1 MKTKKD
7 EIILFVL
14 VMKKQRMCVMIWEGN
29 EKKGKGRLCVCVC
42 VRACVCVCVRDRC
55 RESVMTTIIIK

>member
-14 VMKKQRMCVMIWEGN
+14 VMKKQRMCVMSWEGN
-29 EKKGKGRLCVCVC
+29 EKKGKGRLCVCVR
-42 VRACVCVCVRDRC
+42 VRVRDRC
-55 RESVMTTIIIK
+55 RERVMTTIIIK